1 MIELPRRSVTRFFIP
16 LIDVLTLMF
25 CIFLLMP
32 LVKGSDDGSESEAG
46 STNRNVPSDQRQVSR
61 DYEELA
67 RLRVERRKWLELG
80 ALEQRKSELTEEIR
94 RLKEG
99 RIDDLQKKLAIRILE
114 IGEEGKLFYYDPER
128 ATDRRVEITAQ
139 NAADFIKSQQSHA
152 GARDV
157 FFLLMYPRP
166 LTGDP
171 AFPLLRQREEYDRW
185 FRGVPHGYD
194 VREGGP
200 LS

>member
-32 LVKGSDDGSESEAG
+32 LVKGSDETLDSEAAG
-46 STNRNVPSDQRQVSR
+46 VTGRNVPSDPRQVSR
-61 DYEELA
+61 DYEELT
-67 RLRVERRKWLELG
+67 RLREERKKWRELE
-80 ALEQRKSELTEEIR
+80 ALQQRKSELTEEIR

-114 IGEEGKLFYYDPER
+114 IGEEGRLFYYDPER

-139 NAADFIKSQQSHA
+139 NAADFIKAQQNRA
-152 GARDV
+152 GGQDV

-166 LTGDP
+166 LSGDP
-171 AFPLLRQREEYDRW
+171 TYPLLRQREEYDRW
-185 FRGVPHGYD
+185 FRGVAHGYD
-194 VREGGP
+194 VR
-200 LS
+200 